1 MASYGRMNHGGKR
14 LSRSKSRRSFTRNAL
29 RVSRVNG
36 MTRPMRGGYRL

>member
-1 MASYGRMNHGGKR
+1 MSYGRMKHGGKKLPPR
-14 LSRSKSRRSFTRNAL
+14 QSKRMFTRNAT